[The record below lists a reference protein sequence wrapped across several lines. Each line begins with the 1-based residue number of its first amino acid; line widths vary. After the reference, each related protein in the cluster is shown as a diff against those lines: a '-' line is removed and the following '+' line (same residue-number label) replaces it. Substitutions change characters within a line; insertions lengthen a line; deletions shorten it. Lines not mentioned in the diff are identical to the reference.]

1 MESPRSTMDKSGMLS
16 ARAGAGK
23 IPVTMSIGT
32 KSSCGAQVKSTQGS
46 SPAYGFGTANRSNMA
61 KRFISDEHVK
71 KGGIHQKDNPSPCAY
86 TIRPVATGIQS
97 EAKTRSQPSWRF
109 GTQKRFDTAARDRMQ
124 ATPGPGAYLI

>member
-1 MESPRSTMDKSGMLS
+1 MKLYRLLTEDDTS
-16 ARAGAGK
+16 AFCHK
-23 IPVTMSIGT
+23 VTAALNKGWALH
-32 KSSCGAQVKSTQGS
+32 G